1 MFEEH
6 EATSK
11 IASDPK
17 FFYKF
22 AKRSSKTKTNIG
34 PLLTNDNTLS
44 DDPKVIS
51 ELLLHQYNKVFSVPL
66 ATHAI
71 SDPASFFNPAPQTNC
86 LSSISVNDKLIV
98 DVIKELSCNSAA
110 GPDGVPVALLKN
122 ASVELAKP
130 LNILFNRSI
139 NMGHVPSTWK
149 EAAIVPIY
157 KGGDRSLAKN
167 YRPISLTSTIM
178 KVLERIIR
186 KQLVDFLSDH
196 NYFNPNQHG
205 FRHGRSCL
213 SALLDVYDNM
223 MTSLSNNPKS
233 SVDMIY
239 LDYAKAFDKVDH
251 GVLLNKLKNFG
262 ICSKLV
268 EWLHSFLTNRRQHVR
283 IPGGVSKGDNV
294 LSGVPQGTVLGPVLF
309 LVLISDIS
317 SNVSSNIT
325 SFADDT
331 KVFATINDPTDCDN
345 LQSDLDTIYLWSS
358 ENNMMFNQ
366 EKFQYISYHMGDPSK
381 INNIYLSPDLN
392 ILPKSGEVKDLGI
405 LMSEN
410 CEFDNHIAT
419 VVKKCSRLCGWILRT
434 FSTRSKPVLLTL
446 FKSLVIPHL
455 DYGSQLWSPFQ
466 VKSINALERVQRV
479 FTKHIDGM
487 HNLSY
492 AERLKSLGI
501 YSLQR
506 RRDRYM
512 AIYMWKI
519 LERKVPNF
527 SPPIQCHISDRRG
540 RLCSSGV
547 VPTGHLGTLCHN
559 SFRNRAATLFN
570 CLPKHI
576 RNIVNC
582 ANPIMFKRALD
593 NRLCSIEDSHMVPNE
608 CNSLNSRSKEK
619 TMTDRWRAAI
629 AGQAE

>member
-1 MFEEH
+1 
-6 EATSK
+6 
-11 IASDPK
+11 
-17 FFYKF
+17 
-22 AKRSSKTKTNIG
+22 
-34 PLLTNDNTLS
+34 
-44 DDPKVIS
+44 
-51 ELLLHQYNKVFSVPL
+51 
-66 ATHAI
+66 
-71 SDPASFFNPAPQTNC
+71 
-86 LSSISVNDKLIV
+86 
-98 DVIKELSCNSAA
+98 
-110 GPDGVPVALLKN
+110 
-122 ASVELAKP
+122 
-130 LNILFNRSI
+130 
-139 NMGHVPSTWK
+139 
-149 EAAIVPIY
+149 
-157 KGGDRSLAKN
+157 
-167 YRPISLTSTIM
+167 
-178 KVLERIIR
+178 
-186 KQLVDFLSDH
+186 
-196 NYFNPNQHG
+196 
-205 FRHGRSCL
+205 
-213 SALLDVYDNM
+213 
-223 MTSLSNNPKS
+223 
-233 SVDMIY
+233 
-239 LDYAKAFDKVDH
+239 
-251 GVLLNKLKNFG
+251 
-262 ICSKLV
+262 
-268 EWLHSFLTNRRQHVR
+268 
-283 IPGGVSKGDNV
+283 
-294 LSGVPQGTVLGPVLF
+294 
-309 LVLISDIS
+309 
-317 SNVSSNIT
+317 
-325 SFADDT
+325 
-331 KVFATINDPTDCDN
+331 
-345 LQSDLDTIYLWSS
+345 
-358 ENNMMFNQ
+358 MFNQ

-434 FSTRSKPVLLTL
+434 FSTRSKPVLLIL

-593 NRLCSIEDSHMVPNE
+593 NHLCSIEDSPMVPNE

-629 AGQAE
+629 ADQAE